1 MKDKKVIEAYNK
13 LVLEIN
19 ALQKDKDNP
28 YFKSKY
34 VDLNQIL
41 DEVKKKVQDAG
52 FCMPQTVVSVFQ
64 DSYLHTY
71 LHTELIWV
79 ETGEVFLDCDLPL
92 GDVKDMQKLGSAITY
107 ARRYSLLPMLQLQC
121 EDDDGNEASNVN
133 NEKPVEKKSG
143 YDSLKTMEEFVDAIQ
158 KAPAV
163 KNLNALY
170 YKWSAIYPKGTKEF
184 TELNKLSG
192 DKKAEING
200 VITVGSIDEIP
211 ESWGE

>member
-1 MKDKKVIEAYNK
+1 MKDKKIIEAYNK

-52 FCMPQTVVSVFQ
+52 FSMPQTIKNSVVNNEVK
-64 DSYLHTY
+64 TY
-71 LHTELIWV
+71 LHTELIWI
-79 ETGEVFLDCDLPL
+79 ETGDVFLDCDLPL
-92 GDVKDMQKLGSAITY
+92 VGIGDMQKLGSAITY

-121 EDDDGNEASNVN
+121 EDDDGNEASGQV
-133 NEKPVEKKSG
+133 PEKKG
-143 YDSLKTMEEFVDAIQ
+143 YDALETMDEFKEAIS

-170 YKWSAIYPKGTKEF
+170 YKWSAKYPKGSKEF
-184 TELNKLSG
+184 AELNKLSG

-200 VITVGSIDEIP
+200 VITIESIDEIP

>member
-1 MKDKKVIEAYNK
+1 MKDKKVLEAYNK

-52 FCMPQTVVSVFQ
+52 FSMPQTIKNSVVG
-64 DSYLHTY
+64 DELKTY
-71 LHTELIWV
+71 LHTELIWI
-79 ETGEVFLDCDLPL
+79 ESGEVFLDCDLPL
-92 GDVKDMQKLGSAITY
+92 VGMSDMQKLGSAITY

-121 EDDDGNEASNVN
+121 EDDDGNEASGMT
-133 NEKPVEKKSG
+133 PEKKG
-143 YDSLKTMEEFVDAIQ
+143 YDALETMDEFKEAIS

-170 YKWSAIYPKGTKEF
+170 YKWSAKYPKGTKEF
-184 TELNKLSG
+184 AELNKLSG

-200 VITVGSIDEIP
+200 VIIVGSIDEIP

>member
-1 MKDKKVIEAYNK
+1 MKDKKIIEAYNK

-52 FCMPQTVVSVFQ
+52 FSMPQTIKNSVVNNEVK
-64 DSYLHTY
+64 TY
-71 LHTELIWV
+71 LHTELIWI
-79 ETGEVFLDCDLPL
+79 ESGEVFLDCDLPL
-92 GDVKDMQKLGSAITY
+92 VGIGDMQKLGSAITY

-121 EDDDGNEASNVN
+121 EDDDGNEASGQV
-133 NEKPVEKKSG
+133 PEKKG
-143 YDSLKTMEEFVDAIQ
+143 YDALETMDEFKEAIS

-170 YKWSAIYPKGTKEF
+170 YK
-184 TELNKLSG
+184 
-192 DKKAEING
+192 
-200 VITVGSIDEIP
+200 
-211 ESWGE
+211 

>member
-1 MKDKKVIEAYNK
+1 MEKKIIEAYNK
-13 LVLEIN
+13 LILDIN
-19 ALQKDKDNP
+19 SLQKDKDNP

-41 DEVKKKVQDAG
+41 DEVKKKVIDAG
-52 FCMPQTVVSVFQ
+52 FCMPQTVQNTVFNGVIQ
-64 DSYLHTY
+64 TCLHTD
-71 LHTELIWV
+71 LVWV
-79 ETGEVFLDCDLPL
+79 ESGEVFLSCDLPL
-92 GDVKDMQKLGSAITY
+92 VGISDMQKLGSAITY
-107 ARRYSLLPMLQLQC
+107 ARRYSMLPLLQLQC

-133 NEKPVEKKSG
+133 NAKPVEKKTG

-192 DKKAEING
+192 DKKAELNN
-200 VITVGSIDEIP
+200 VQVMNIDEIP

>member
-1 MKDKKVIEAYNK
+1 MVDKKVLNAYNK

-41 DEVKKKVQDAG
+41 EEVKKKVQEAG
-52 FCMPQTVVSVFQ
+52 FCMPQTVRNGVLNGVIQ
-64 DSYLHTY
+64 TY

-92 GDVKDMQKLGSAITY
+92 VGIGDMQKLGSAITY

-121 EDDDGNEASNVN
+121 EDDDGNEASGQV
-133 NEKPVEKKSG
+133 PQKKG
-143 YDSLKTMEEFVDAIQ
+143 YDALETMDEFREAIK

-163 KNLNALY
+163 KNLHALY
-170 YKWSAIYPKGTKEF
+170 YKWSAKYPKGSKEF
-184 TELNKLSG
+184 AELNKLSG
-192 DKKAEING
+192 DKKDEIMG

-211 ESWGE
+211 ESWGEQ